1 MYVSQKDLLVHTLP
15 LEAEWYFC
23 TLSILALH
31 IGSKWATLMRV
42 DDENPDDVR
51 WYIIPCDEMPADEM
65 EDLSV
70 AEEHPD
76 RVTIRLRDGIL
87 FSKPTETPRSVW
99 MNVQLKEQPELAGR
113 II

>member
-1 MYVSQKDLLVHTLP
+1 MHNLSLD
-15 LEAEWYFC
+15 AEWYFC

-31 IGSKWATLMRV
+31 IGSKWAVLMRV
-42 DDENPDDVR
+42 DDEDPEDIR
-51 WYIIPCDEMPADEM
+51 WFVIPCDEKPADEM
-65 EDLSV
+65 EDLSE

-76 RVTIRLRDGIL
+76 RVTIVLRDGIL
-87 FSKPTETPRSVW
+87 FSHPTRTPRSIW